1 MTIILNPDELY
12 IPKEYSGCKY
22 FGSPFDEDSEK
33 EIRVDLDSIDK
44 NIKLDEVD
52 RTISLEEN
60 IITDFYKA
68 CYMQPYT
75 IGLLV
80 TNKGRDTTFF
90 TNLKE
95 RIRLKYHYDKDFDMI
110 AYENRTIAIKIPHK
124 IELITFEFKQL
135 ERE

>member
-33 EIRVDLDSIDK
+33 EIKVDLDSIYK
-44 NIKLDEVD
+44 NIKLDEID

-110 AYENRTIAIKIPHK
+110 LDGNKTIHMKIPHSVE
-124 IELITFEFKQL
+124 IISFEFNQL
-135 ERE
+135 EE